1 MGKEFSFLQLAL
13 TGLHER
19 PAYALQAMTNRTSQ
33 DELCRNYMGAVIFHM
48 PQRIIFVEPLI
59 MKCLIV
65 DDNKMARMA
74 LKQLVSQIHSLEL
87 IAECTNAIE
96 AYNQLGSNA
105 VDLLFLDIEMP
116 DISGIDLIK
125 KLGNKKP
132 LIIFTTA
139 KKEYAVEAFELNVVD
154 YLVKPVSQAR
164 LLQAVEK
171 AQEALDSN
179 KEEVKIEEQGFVFV
193 KDNGMLKRISIEDI
207 LFLEAMG
214 DYVKVH
220 TPQKFHVVHA
230 TLKSIEEKLPASKF
244 LRVHRSYIVAINKID
259 FIQEGTITIGKTTIP
274 VADTHKTNL
283 NKRLNLL

>member
-1 MGKEFSFLQLAL
+1 
-13 TGLHER
+13 
-19 PAYALQAMTNRTSQ
+19 
-33 DELCRNYMGAVIFHM
+33 
-48 PQRIIFVEPLI
+48 
-59 MKCLIV
+59 MKCIVV

-74 LKQLVSQIHSLEL
+74 LKQLVGQVQNLEL
-87 IAECTNAIE
+87 VAECSNAME
-96 AYNQLGSNA
+96 AYNQLAANGI
-105 VDLLFLDIEMP
+105 DLIFLDIEMP
-116 DISGIDLIK
+116 EMSGIDLIK

-139 KKEYAVEAFELNVVD
+139 KTDYAVEAFELNVVD
-154 YLVKPVSQAR
+154 YLVKPITQTR

-171 AQEALDSN
+171 AQETLDSN
-179 KEEVKIEEQGFVFV
+179 KQEVKVEEQGFVFV

-220 TPQKFHVVHA
+220 TAPKFHVVHA

-259 FIQEGTITIGKTTIP
+259 FIQEGTIAIGKTTIP
-274 VADTHKTNL
+274 VADTHKANL
-283 NKRLNLL
+283 SKRLNLL